1 MEDCIFCKIA
11 SNEIKSTKIYEDNSF
26 FAFLDLNPVS
36 KGHVLIVPKSHSRW
50 IHEAENN
57 IISEIFILS
66 KLIINKMRKGLSC
79 DYVQVSVIG
88 EQVSGM
94 HYLRGKLQNIL
105 QLKRWNNMLIK

>member
-66 KLIINKMRKGLSC
+66 KLIINKKRKRTFCHAGTKAMCFFLLALS
-79 DYVQVSVIG
+79 YQVSLV
-88 EQVSGM
+88 
-94 HYLRGKLQNIL
+94 
-105 QLKRWNNMLIK
+105 